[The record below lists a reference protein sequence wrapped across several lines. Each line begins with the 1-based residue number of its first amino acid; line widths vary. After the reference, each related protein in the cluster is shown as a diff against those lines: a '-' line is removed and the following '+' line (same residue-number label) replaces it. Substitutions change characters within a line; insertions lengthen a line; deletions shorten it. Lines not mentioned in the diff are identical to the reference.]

1 MVPTDPIAC
10 VSFWYYF
17 KSESAKLT
25 VSISK
30 GIEGTHSQQQGLEDY
45 DIFRLYAEKNN
56 GWKNAKVE
64 YIQYQRLEIA
74 NCNWLSNVN
83 GLS

>member
-1 MVPTDPIAC
+1 MFVDFLGQSIYDLSAILNSERMVPTDPIAC

-30 GIEGTHSQQQGLEDY
+30 GIEGTHSQQQGLDDY

-56 GWKNAKVE
+56 GWKNAKV
-64 YIQYQRLEIA
+64 
-74 NCNWLSNVN
+74 
-83 GLS
+83 